1 MWITFQVDAQRSPAS
16 TTTAEGVRGQTCVTN
31 SGHSA
36 VAEFVVVEQVM
47 AVVNGQMTPIV
58 GASSILHEDE
68 KLEASATR
76 CVDYEILFDA
86 QPGVTYRVVAV
97 VAPVVGGRR
106 VAEASALLTPIS
118 DGSGRDR
125 RQGVGSRRMDHLVRQ
140 RLGTEP
146 RLYLLGA

>member
-1 MWITFQVDAQRSPAS
+1 M
-16 TTTAEGVRGQTCVTN
+16 
-31 SGHSA
+31 
-36 VAEFVVVEQVM
+36 AEFVVVEQVM

-106 VAEASALLTPIS
+106 VAEASAPFSLPSQMEAVEIDAKAWVRDGWIIS
-118 DGSGRDR
+118 CDNVWGQNLDFTCSGHEAAGPAPGSERGR
-125 RQGVGSRRMDHLVRQ
+125 SRQ
-140 RLGTEP
+140 RVVHGRSAERRHLW
-146 RLYLLGA
+146 